1 MACRGQ
7 GAAPDSR
14 RNTARPKA
22 GQPGSPSLRRWLGT
36 GSLFCLA
43 VALFAAGALALARQ
57 AERTPAAVLPAPPQ
71 STADPHQPLPAAV
84 PWFIGFPD
92 QQPSPSPTA
101 AAPRP
106 PGPALDGP
114 ATAAASSGEAATA
127 VASSLSASPAPSLPA
142 PEPPPED
149 AAARLASEASQ
160 RFGIRIV
167 LDGQDWGPDEASR
180 ATNIGAVISV
190 MERLPQRVVS
200 AVVSHPHGPLTF
212 VSNKEGRTLDGWQP
226 YGGFPMGFYT
236 NSDQDAN
243 GRHPA
248 NEIVLIPGF
257 SDMSIGHE
265 VLHAYHFRNTE
276 PDRYTVALLGD
287 EMRSFMAAT
296 GWRQAG
302 SDEQVTQATDGSW
315 DVLNG
320 LYVYDGRSLIYPTA
334 AGSSVTL
341 TPPNPL
347 EAFAVAGSIYFTH
360 PSGMPLPDWPEYWA
374 WFSAN
379 LDYNGQVS

>member
-1 MACRGQ
+1 MDGRGE
-7 GAAPDSR
+7 GAAPDSGR
-14 RNTARPKA
+14 IAARPK
-22 GQPGSPSLRRWLGT
+22 GRPGSPSFRRRLLT

-57 AERTPAAVLPAPPQ
+57 AERTPAAVLPAPPE
-71 STADPHQPLPAAV
+71 STADPHQPMPAAV
-84 PWFIGFPD
+84 PLVIRSLG
-92 QQPSPSPTA
+92 QESSPGAT
-101 AAPRP
+101 
-106 PGPALDGP
+106 
-114 ATAAASSGEAATA
+114 TAAASSEQAPAA
-127 VASSLSASPAPSLPA
+127 VANSLSASPAPSLPS
-142 PEPPPED
+142 PEPPED

-180 ATNIGAVISV
+180 VTNIGAVISV

-212 VSNKEGRTLDGWQP
+212 VSNREGRTADGWQP
-226 YGGFPMGFYT
+226 YGDFPMGFYT

-276 PDRYTVALLGD
+276 PDRYAVALLSD

-296 GWRQAG
+296 GWWQVG

-315 DVLNG
+315 DVLNR
-320 LYVYDGRSLIYPTA
+320 LYVYEGRSLTYTTA

-360 PSGMPLPDWPEYWA
+360 PSGLPLPDWPQYWA

-379 LDYNGQVS
+379 LG